1 MDRSFVIAQIS
12 DLHLDGSG
20 RLLATVEA
28 LAEALGESMADV
40 ADVPDRILLI
50 TGDLVNDPTPHA
62 LDEALGAIASF
73 RQTGLFTD
81 IQAVAGNHDVKRP
94 SRRGGRHDAYDY
106 LHLPRTSKNVYYRQ
120 AGLDLLLLDS
130 NSASLA
136 RLASGG
142 VDERAYQALVTHS
155 ARLSIELAGSLG
167 STGRADYSEPAEN
180 LVRVLAMHHHPLPQA
195 TGEGK
200 RFLGVPD
207 EPLMY
212 LAAPATF
219 LEAATSLNVSLVLH
233 GHRHVEGLARYS
245 IPDPRTTRGSGEDF
259 WRTIYVLSCPSS
271 TGQGG
276 DDAGFNI
283 IHFGPVSAAGQPDYR
298 FAISRYSRPRDG
310 SRFRPLDS
318 NLPDGVI
325 TLPVGRDLS
334 RDPAVQSAIE
344 IASYASLKRDQVL
357 ALARRLLSRRAF
369 YDADGR
375 SWADNL
381 YTYLVTSHA
390 WADLDGRFARSASK
404 PDVAALAGVRA
415 QLRRLIEQTAD
426 MLGIDRATLD
436 ELRADRLVN
445 RDDLERRWPMLPRE
459 AADIEARARQR
470 LQVLRD
476 LNDQVKLLGLDLGL
490 GGEMPPQ
497 GAGHPR

>member
-20 RLLATVEA
+20 RLLATIEA
-28 LAEALGESMADV
+28 LAGALRERMADFSN
-40 ADVPDRILLI
+40 VPDRILLI
-50 TGDLVNDPTPHA
+50 TGDIVNDPIPRA
-62 LDEALGAIASF
+62 LDEALAVIASF

-81 IQAVAGNHDVKRP
+81 IQAVAGNRDVKRP
-94 SRRGGRHDAYDY
+94 SQRGRHDAYDY
-106 LHLPRTSKNVYYRQ
+106 LHLPRTSKSVYYRQ
-120 AGLDLLLLDS
+120 AGLDLVLLDS
-130 NSASLA
+130 NRASLTM
-136 RLASGG
+136 LASGN
-142 VDERAYQALVTHS
+142 DERAYHAMVAQS
-155 ARLSIELAGSLG
+155 ARLSVELAGSMG
-167 STGRADYSEPAEN
+167 SAGHADYSEPAEN
-180 LVRVLAMHHHPLPQA
+180 LVRVLALHHHPLPQA

-219 LEAATSLNVSLVLH
+219 LEAATSLNVNLVLH
-233 GHRHVEGLARYS
+233 GHRHVEGLTRYS
-245 IPDPRTTRGSGEDF
+245 IPDPRAPRSSGEDF

-283 IHFGPVSAAGQPDYR
+283 IHFGAASDAERPEYR
-298 FAISRYSRPRDG
+298 FAIARYSRPRNG
-310 SRFRPLDS
+310 GAFKPLDS
-318 NLPDGVI
+318 NLPDGVAR
-325 TLPVGRDLS
+325 LPVGRDLS
-334 RDPAVQSAIE
+334 RDPAVQSVIE
-344 IASYASLKRDQVL
+344 IASCGSLKRDQVL
-357 ALARRLLSRRAF
+357 ALARQLLSRRAF
-369 YDADGR
+369 YDDGGQDGADI
-375 SWADNL
+375 L

-390 WADLDGRFARSASK
+390 WADLSGRLTKSALRT
-404 PDVAALAGVRA
+404 DRAALAEVKGLLR
-415 QLRRLIEQTAD
+415 QLIGQSAD

-445 RDDLERRWPMLPRE
+445 RDDLSRQWSALPRE
-459 AADIEARARQR
+459 AADIEGRTQQRRQ
-470 LQVLRD
+470 LLRD

-497 GAGHPR
+497 GGGAPR